1 MLYLSKAKSLPGS
14 ICIILVVASIT
25 KCASSSKCLYQYS
38 ISHIHTLKVIQALP
52 DMPRPVTEAE
62 VNNFLEGKLN
72 MQIATIDEE
81 GYPMIQPTWFL
92 YDNDSGKIYTGTAKM
107 TKKVQNIQ
115 RKPDKIYF
123 SIDEEN
129 YPYKGVKGRAVAR
142 ISEDT
147 QKNLPIIEKIN
158 IKYLGTLEHPVAKMI
173 IENTKN
179 GNEVVIEITPKFFS
193 AWDFS
198 KAM

>member
-1 MLYLSKAKSLPGS
+1 MFIS
-14 ICIILVVASIT
+14 IFGVTDA
-25 KCASSSKCLYQYS
+25 
-38 ISHIHTLKVIQALP
+38 LKVVQALP

-62 VNNFLEGKLN
+62 VINFLEGKLN
-72 MQIATIDEE
+72 LQIATIDEE

-107 TKKVQNIQ
+107 TRKVQNIQ
-115 RKPDKIYF
+115 RNPDKIYF

-147 QKNLPIIEKIN
+147 QRNLPIVEKIN
-158 IKYLGTLEHPVAKMI
+158 VKYLGTLEHPLAKRL
-173 IENTKN
+173 IESTRI
-179 GNEVVIEITPKFFS
+179 GSEVVIEITPRFFS

-198 KAM
+198 KAT